1 MNKKK
6 LKIILSTTFS
16 LPLVALNTSAFFHTN
31 SSNTNTR
38 YFDFPISKYP
48 TTVEYDRSTFS
59 FENVFSDPSS
69 TGPAHTREFFRM
81 RIWEPKKWS
90 EVLNKDNSSKIG
102 KWQIIDEEKHYE
114 DIYDSRDER
123 QVNGAINTKVVT
135 KVKGFKIT
143 REFNSLD
150 QLINSI
156 WWEKDDKYGFQRDF
170 IETFNY
176 YKNKERNSSSAAI
189 SKITMSLEV
198 KNLNARKVDYLT
210 NNFNPDDDDEEES
223 NDDIKYTNENQEA
236 WDRVTNYKITVELSR
251 PRNIEHIFT
260 KYKTDFN
267 NIKSRLEA
275 YNFNFESDTGGQLGT
290 DEYKE
295 NGDKTNIQKL
305 DEKLQEFNRQNTNNS
320 KLRAEFEV
328 TSPSTIDI
336 YLKNENGSFKELVA
350 HNVKVNI
357 TPSATYNGRIATK
370 DLEQRLII
378 KLGKWV
384 DFQNGTTKLVD
395 DKLVKYPSDKSEI
408 KTGPDRYGGKWI
420 AHTPLKVNFTATSD
434 ETEVITINGKKID
447 VINYRF
453 EEDLTDNRKDANDK
467 DRVFNADI
475 KEQNDK
481 TAKDES
487 NSHAKNEYKI
497 EITKYKDKAHKKV
510 EYKYTKIIVIDSR
523 SSQMDY
529 KWFAWDPEKNKHQ
542 KELIEEFL
550 TDEKGEVKKDKDGK
564 PIPNPKYDPLI
575 DKKTGTKKQLV
586 WFDFKNGNTQ
596 PDSGLFAHDDIN
608 KYPEKDGWYY
618 TNSDFAED
626 ISGSDKN
633 YYKITKAPY
642 KTKTLFAPHSNEN
655 DLDPGV
661 IAEAVVLDGK
671 GALKQLIGK
680 NENATLFKLTSRGL
694 YKIPKNAKKRFL
706 ELANETGSDNYFSE
720 EGIWLFT
727 SNAKDSISN
736 YKFVLINKDSSP
748 YSQFLDNLPNFDS
761 LKPLWETKQGKRFF
775 EYLEATKKLKY
786 EQIKLLNY
794 EDVMEY
800 YKQYIN
806 DLWNGFEVNSPIAIT
821 PKFKKIPKQKNI
833 SDIATVDKFKQ
844 YLDEFENSDKVELSK
859 VEVGGDNYLKV
870 FFKFKTTNTRYRLS
884 QDEYAVPVEIDNSAN
899 GNSNSG
905 DSNDPSNKKET
916 KENIYL
922 NLNSQLFLNL
932 AAKNSYSS
940 FKKYLPSIPKKDVF
954 LSLDEKHLKLL
965 NINYELNE
973 RLKLLIVNVSFIDSN
988 NNEKYNLLPKN
999 SFTILLDFAKSIS
1012 DDGSNN
1018 RKPSNSSNGSDWE
1031 KVSPKDDDSNNRDG
1045 NSNNGSNSGVDN
1057 NSSGSNRNNGSANGN
1072 STNGNRNGNNGSSSG
1087 DGNSNNGSN
1096 SGIDPN
1102 KNPYAD
1108 PFSEKWPNDNSSG
1121 NNGINDDESDISED
1135 KRSIFNGI
1143 VFKRIN
1149 LKGTS
1154 TFEEAKEWIKKLIQ
1168 KQTPNLKL
1176 GSDYE
1181 IKNLDQIARERIYP
1195 QTNVSDFKNVNI
1207 SIANLQALGKK
1218 FGYARVEVVNV
1229 VAQALDED
1237 IDLSKIKLND
1247 INLNESK
1254 LSSLK
1259 TKVIDEINKQFKD
1272 KNLELG
1278 KDLLIKNYEATIRA
1292 LALGKG
1298 ISANAEIIG
1307 NNIRIKNSAFVKIT
1321 NSATKVINDELSS
1334 NNGFIDPNNN
1344 SNNGNRNA
1352 PNGESSNDNS
1362 SSNNAN
1368 DKNENEST
1376 STIYD
1381 LSFLKLEKLE
1391 FTEHIMSE
1399 LRNKIVNAIIMQLK
1413 EKYFLEYKKHYDID
1427 LNELNAVV
1435 KKLAT
1440 KSNESIE
1447 SVLTIR
1453 SIPKVSRRSAL
1464 ATISNLNKLLDPIED
1479 LDKPLNINN
1488 NSNSRKLTQK
1498 QILLIFIPLGL
1509 LGATGIGTLI
1519 GFIYIRK
1526 VKNKIK

>member
-1 MNKKK
+1 MK
-6 LKIILSTTFS
+6 L
-16 LPLVALNTSAFFHTN
+16 
-31 SSNTNTR
+31 
-38 YFDFPISKYP
+38 
-48 TTVEYDRSTFS
+48 
-59 FENVFSDPSS
+59 
-69 TGPAHTREFFRM
+69 
-81 RIWEPKKWS
+81 
-90 EVLNKDNSSKIG
+90 
-102 KWQIIDEEKHYE
+102 
-114 DIYDSRDER
+114 
-123 QVNGAINTKVVT
+123 
-135 KVKGFKIT
+135 
-143 REFNSLD
+143 
-150 QLINSI
+150 
-156 WWEKDDKYGFQRDF
+156 
-170 IETFNY
+170 
-176 YKNKERNSSSAAI
+176 
-189 SKITMSLEV
+189 
-198 KNLNARKVDYLT
+198 
-210 NNFNPDDDDEEES
+210 
-223 NDDIKYTNENQEA
+223 
-236 WDRVTNYKITVELSR
+236 
-251 PRNIEHIFT
+251 
-260 KYKTDFN
+260 
-267 NIKSRLEA
+267 
-275 YNFNFESDTGGQLGT
+275 
-290 DEYKE
+290 
-295 NGDKTNIQKL
+295 
-305 DEKLQEFNRQNTNNS
+305 
-320 KLRAEFEV
+320 
-328 TSPSTIDI
+328 
-336 YLKNENGSFKELVA
+336 
-350 HNVKVNI
+350 
-357 TPSATYNGRIATK
+357 
-370 DLEQRLII
+370 
-378 KLGKWV
+378 
-384 DFQNGTTKLVD
+384 
-395 DKLVKYPSDKSEI
+395 
-408 KTGPDRYGGKWI
+408 
-420 AHTPLKVNFTATSD
+420 
-434 ETEVITINGKKID
+434 
-447 VINYRF
+447 
-453 EEDLTDNRKDANDK
+453 
-467 DRVFNADI
+467 
-475 KEQNDK
+475 
-481 TAKDES
+481 
-487 NSHAKNEYKI
+487 
-497 EITKYKDKAHKKV
+497 
-510 EYKYTKIIVIDSR
+510 
-523 SSQMDY
+523 
-529 KWFAWDPEKNKHQ
+529 
-542 KELIEEFL
+542 
-550 TDEKGEVKKDKDGK
+550 
-564 PIPNPKYDPLI
+564 
-575 DKKTGTKKQLV
+575 
-586 WFDFKNGNTQ
+586 
-596 PDSGLFAHDDIN
+596 
-608 KYPEKDGWYY
+608 
-618 TNSDFAED
+618 
-626 ISGSDKN
+626 
-633 YYKITKAPY
+633 
-642 KTKTLFAPHSNEN
+642 
-655 DLDPGV
+655 
-661 IAEAVVLDGK
+661 
-671 GALKQLIGK
+671 
-680 NENATLFKLTSRGL
+680 
-694 YKIPKNAKKRFL
+694 
-706 ELANETGSDNYFSE
+706 
-720 EGIWLFT
+720 
-727 SNAKDSISN
+727 
-736 YKFVLINKDSSP
+736 
-748 YSQFLDNLPNFDS
+748 
-761 LKPLWETKQGKRFF
+761 
-775 EYLEATKKLKY
+775 
-786 EQIKLLNY
+786 
-794 EDVMEY
+794 
-800 YKQYIN
+800 
-806 DLWNGFEVNSPIAIT
+806 
-821 PKFKKIPKQKNI
+821 
-833 SDIATVDKFKQ
+833 
-844 YLDEFENSDKVELSK
+844 
-859 VEVGGDNYLKV
+859 GGDNYLKV

-1072 STNGNRNGNNGSSSG
+1072 STNGNRNG
-1087 DGNSNNGSN
+1087 NNGSN

>member
-1 MNKKK
+1 M
-6 LKIILSTTFS
+6 
-16 LPLVALNTSAFFHTN
+16 
-31 SSNTNTR
+31 
-38 YFDFPISKYP
+38 
-48 TTVEYDRSTFS
+48 
-59 FENVFSDPSS
+59 
-69 TGPAHTREFFRM
+69 
-81 RIWEPKKWS
+81 
-90 EVLNKDNSSKIG
+90 
-102 KWQIIDEEKHYE
+102 
-114 DIYDSRDER
+114 
-123 QVNGAINTKVVT
+123 
-135 KVKGFKIT
+135 
-143 REFNSLD
+143 
-150 QLINSI
+150 
-156 WWEKDDKYGFQRDF
+156 
-170 IETFNY
+170 
-176 YKNKERNSSSAAI
+176 
-189 SKITMSLEV
+189 
-198 KNLNARKVDYLT
+198 
-210 NNFNPDDDDEEES
+210 
-223 NDDIKYTNENQEA
+223 
-236 WDRVTNYKITVELSR
+236 
-251 PRNIEHIFT
+251 RNIT
-260 KYKTDFN
+260 YC
-267 NIKSRLEA
+267 
-275 YNFNFESDTGGQLGT
+275 
-290 DEYKE
+290 
-295 NGDKTNIQKL
+295 
-305 DEKLQEFNRQNTNNS
+305 
-320 KLRAEFEV
+320 LR
-328 TSPSTIDI
+328 
-336 YLKNENGSFKELVA
+336 
-350 HNVKVNI
+350 
-357 TPSATYNGRIATK
+357 
-370 DLEQRLII
+370 
-378 KLGKWV
+378 
-384 DFQNGTTKLVD
+384 
-395 DKLVKYPSDKSEI
+395 
-408 KTGPDRYGGKWI
+408 
-420 AHTPLKVNFTATSD
+420 
-434 ETEVITINGKKID
+434 
-447 VINYRF
+447 
-453 EEDLTDNRKDANDK
+453 
-467 DRVFNADI
+467 
-475 KEQNDK
+475 
-481 TAKDES
+481 
-487 NSHAKNEYKI
+487 
-497 EITKYKDKAHKKV
+497 
-510 EYKYTKIIVIDSR
+510 IVS
-523 SSQMDY
+523 
-529 KWFAWDPEKNKHQ
+529 
-542 KELIEEFL
+542 
-550 TDEKGEVKKDKDGK
+550 
-564 PIPNPKYDPLI
+564 
-575 DKKTGTKKQLV
+575 
-586 WFDFKNGNTQ
+586 
-596 PDSGLFAHDDIN
+596 LF
-608 KYPEKDGWYY
+608 
-618 TNSDFAED
+618 
-626 ISGSDKN
+626 
-633 YYKITKAPY
+633 
-642 KTKTLFAPHSNEN
+642 
-655 DLDPGV
+655 
-661 IAEAVVLDGK
+661 
-671 GALKQLIGK
+671 
-680 NENATLFKLTSRGL
+680 
-694 YKIPKNAKKRFL
+694 
-706 ELANETGSDNYFSE
+706 
-720 EGIWLFT
+720 
-727 SNAKDSISN
+727 
-736 YKFVLINKDSSP
+736 
-748 YSQFLDNLPNFDS
+748 
-761 LKPLWETKQGKRFF
+761 
-775 EYLEATKKLKY
+775 
-786 EQIKLLNY
+786 
-794 EDVMEY
+794 
-800 YKQYIN
+800 
-806 DLWNGFEVNSPIAIT
+806 
-821 PKFKKIPKQKNI
+821 
-833 SDIATVDKFKQ
+833 
-844 YLDEFENSDKVELSK
+844 
-859 VEVGGDNYLKV
+859 
-870 FFKFKTTNTRYRLS
+870 
-884 QDEYAVPVEIDNSAN
+884 
-899 GNSNSG
+899 
-905 DSNDPSNKKET
+905 
-916 KENIYL
+916 
-922 NLNSQLFLNL
+922 
-932 AAKNSYSS
+932 
-940 FKKYLPSIPKKDVF
+940 
-954 LSLDEKHLKLL
+954 
-965 NINYELNE
+965 
-973 RLKLLIVNVSFIDSN
+973 
-988 NNEKYNLLPKN
+988 
-999 SFTILLDFAKSIS
+999 LLDFAKSIS

-1072 STNGNRNGNNGSSSG
+1072 STNGNRNGNNGQIPAQI
-1087 DGNSNNGSN
+1087 
-1096 SGIDPN
+1096 GIDPN

>member
-1 MNKKK
+1 
-6 LKIILSTTFS
+6 
-16 LPLVALNTSAFFHTN
+16 
-31 SSNTNTR
+31 
-38 YFDFPISKYP
+38 
-48 TTVEYDRSTFS
+48 
-59 FENVFSDPSS
+59 
-69 TGPAHTREFFRM
+69 
-81 RIWEPKKWS
+81 
-90 EVLNKDNSSKIG
+90 
-102 KWQIIDEEKHYE
+102 
-114 DIYDSRDER
+114 
-123 QVNGAINTKVVT
+123 
-135 KVKGFKIT
+135 
-143 REFNSLD
+143 
-150 QLINSI
+150 
-156 WWEKDDKYGFQRDF
+156 
-170 IETFNY
+170 
-176 YKNKERNSSSAAI
+176 
-189 SKITMSLEV
+189 
-198 KNLNARKVDYLT
+198 
-210 NNFNPDDDDEEES
+210 
-223 NDDIKYTNENQEA
+223 
-236 WDRVTNYKITVELSR
+236 
-251 PRNIEHIFT
+251 
-260 KYKTDFN
+260 
-267 NIKSRLEA
+267 
-275 YNFNFESDTGGQLGT
+275 
-290 DEYKE
+290 
-295 NGDKTNIQKL
+295 
-305 DEKLQEFNRQNTNNS
+305 
-320 KLRAEFEV
+320 
-328 TSPSTIDI
+328 
-336 YLKNENGSFKELVA
+336 
-350 HNVKVNI
+350 
-357 TPSATYNGRIATK
+357 
-370 DLEQRLII
+370 
-378 KLGKWV
+378 
-384 DFQNGTTKLVD
+384 
-395 DKLVKYPSDKSEI
+395 
-408 KTGPDRYGGKWI
+408 
-420 AHTPLKVNFTATSD
+420 
-434 ETEVITINGKKID
+434 
-447 VINYRF
+447 
-453 EEDLTDNRKDANDK
+453 
-467 DRVFNADI
+467 
-475 KEQNDK
+475 
-481 TAKDES
+481 
-487 NSHAKNEYKI
+487 
-497 EITKYKDKAHKKV
+497 
-510 EYKYTKIIVIDSR
+510 
-523 SSQMDY
+523 
-529 KWFAWDPEKNKHQ
+529 
-542 KELIEEFL
+542 
-550 TDEKGEVKKDKDGK
+550 
-564 PIPNPKYDPLI
+564 
-575 DKKTGTKKQLV
+575 
-586 WFDFKNGNTQ
+586 
-596 PDSGLFAHDDIN
+596 
-608 KYPEKDGWYY
+608 
-618 TNSDFAED
+618 
-626 ISGSDKN
+626 
-633 YYKITKAPY
+633 
-642 KTKTLFAPHSNEN
+642 
-655 DLDPGV
+655 
-661 IAEAVVLDGK
+661 
-671 GALKQLIGK
+671 
-680 NENATLFKLTSRGL
+680 
-694 YKIPKNAKKRFL
+694 
-706 ELANETGSDNYFSE
+706 
-720 EGIWLFT
+720 
-727 SNAKDSISN
+727 
-736 YKFVLINKDSSP
+736 
-748 YSQFLDNLPNFDS
+748 
-761 LKPLWETKQGKRFF
+761 
-775 EYLEATKKLKY
+775 
-786 EQIKLLNY
+786 
-794 EDVMEY
+794 MEY

-833 SDIATVDKFKQ
+833 SDIATVDNFKQ

-1072 STNGNRNGNNGSSSG
+1072 STNGNRNG
-1087 DGNSNNGSN
+1087 NNGSN

>member
-1 MNKKK
+1 M
-6 LKIILSTTFS
+6 
-16 LPLVALNTSAFFHTN
+16 
-31 SSNTNTR
+31 
-38 YFDFPISKYP
+38 
-48 TTVEYDRSTFS
+48 
-59 FENVFSDPSS
+59 
-69 TGPAHTREFFRM
+69 
-81 RIWEPKKWS
+81 
-90 EVLNKDNSSKIG
+90 
-102 KWQIIDEEKHYE
+102 
-114 DIYDSRDER
+114 
-123 QVNGAINTKVVT
+123 
-135 KVKGFKIT
+135 
-143 REFNSLD
+143 
-150 QLINSI
+150 
-156 WWEKDDKYGFQRDF
+156 
-170 IETFNY
+170 
-176 YKNKERNSSSAAI
+176 
-189 SKITMSLEV
+189 
-198 KNLNARKVDYLT
+198 
-210 NNFNPDDDDEEES
+210 
-223 NDDIKYTNENQEA
+223 
-236 WDRVTNYKITVELSR
+236 
-251 PRNIEHIFT
+251 
-260 KYKTDFN
+260 
-267 NIKSRLEA
+267 
-275 YNFNFESDTGGQLGT
+275 
-290 DEYKE
+290 
-295 NGDKTNIQKL
+295 
-305 DEKLQEFNRQNTNNS
+305 
-320 KLRAEFEV
+320 
-328 TSPSTIDI
+328 
-336 YLKNENGSFKELVA
+336 
-350 HNVKVNI
+350 
-357 TPSATYNGRIATK
+357 
-370 DLEQRLII
+370 
-378 KLGKWV
+378 
-384 DFQNGTTKLVD
+384 
-395 DKLVKYPSDKSEI
+395 
-408 KTGPDRYGGKWI
+408 
-420 AHTPLKVNFTATSD
+420 
-434 ETEVITINGKKID
+434 
-447 VINYRF
+447 
-453 EEDLTDNRKDANDK
+453 
-467 DRVFNADI
+467 
-475 KEQNDK
+475 
-481 TAKDES
+481 
-487 NSHAKNEYKI
+487 
-497 EITKYKDKAHKKV
+497 
-510 EYKYTKIIVIDSR
+510 
-523 SSQMDY
+523 
-529 KWFAWDPEKNKHQ
+529 
-542 KELIEEFL
+542 
-550 TDEKGEVKKDKDGK
+550 
-564 PIPNPKYDPLI
+564 
-575 DKKTGTKKQLV
+575 
-586 WFDFKNGNTQ
+586 
-596 PDSGLFAHDDIN
+596 
-608 KYPEKDGWYY
+608 
-618 TNSDFAED
+618 
-626 ISGSDKN
+626 
-633 YYKITKAPY
+633 
-642 KTKTLFAPHSNEN
+642 
-655 DLDPGV
+655 
-661 IAEAVVLDGK
+661 
-671 GALKQLIGK
+671 
-680 NENATLFKLTSRGL
+680 
-694 YKIPKNAKKRFL
+694 
-706 ELANETGSDNYFSE
+706 
-720 EGIWLFT
+720 
-727 SNAKDSISN
+727 
-736 YKFVLINKDSSP
+736 
-748 YSQFLDNLPNFDS
+748 
-761 LKPLWETKQGKRFF
+761 
-775 EYLEATKKLKY
+775 
-786 EQIKLLNY
+786 
-794 EDVMEY
+794 
-800 YKQYIN
+800 
-806 DLWNGFEVNSPIAIT
+806 
-821 PKFKKIPKQKNI
+821 
-833 SDIATVDKFKQ
+833 
-844 YLDEFENSDKVELSK
+844 
-859 VEVGGDNYLKV
+859 
-870 FFKFKTTNTRYRLS
+870 
-884 QDEYAVPVEIDNSAN
+884 
-899 GNSNSG
+899 
-905 DSNDPSNKKET
+905 
-916 KENIYL
+916 
-922 NLNSQLFLNL
+922 
-932 AAKNSYSS
+932 
-940 FKKYLPSIPKKDVF
+940 PSIPKKDVF

-1072 STNGNRNGNNGSSSG
+1072 STNGNRNG
-1087 DGNSNNGSN
+1087 NNGSN

>member
-189 SKITMSLEV
+189 SKITMSLEA

-833 SDIATVDKFKQ
+833 SDIATVDNFKQ

-1072 STNGNRNGNNGSSSG
+1072 STNGNRNSNNGSSSG

-1168 KQTPNLKL
+1168 KQTPKLKL

-1259 TKVIDEINKQFKD
+1259 TKVIDEINKQFKN
-1272 KNLELG
+1272 KNLEVG

-1307 NNIRIKNSAFVKIT
+1307 NNIRIKNSTFVKIT
-1321 NSATKVINDELSS
+1321 NSATKVINDELSG
-1334 NNGFIDPNNN
+1334 NNGIDNN
-1344 SNNGNRNA
+1344 SNGFNNGNRNA
-1352 PNGESSNDNS
+1352 PNDESSNDNS

>member
-48 TTVEYDRSTFS
+48 ITVEYENNIFQFWNYFQAPAEIPNSTAGTKF
-59 FENVFSDPSS
+59 V
-69 TGPAHTREFFRM
+69 M
-81 RIWEPKKWS
+81 RTWEPKTINDYTDAISS
-90 EVLNKDNSSKIG
+90 EVKG
-102 KWQIIDEEKHYE
+102 KWHSLY
-114 DIYDSRDER
+114 YDSNICEGLYGGCPEITSREVR
-123 QVNGAINTKVVT
+123 
-135 KVKGFKIT
+135 GFKKT
-143 REFNSLD
+143 TEYTNLNSLV
-150 QLINSI
+150 NSLY
-156 WWEKDDKYGFQRDF
+156 WRQFNDED
-170 IETFNY
+170 ET
-176 YKNKERNSSSAAI
+176 KNKEAFINTFKYHVTKFANEQFSNYENI
-189 SKITMSLEV
+189 EKYIKKITLEQ
-198 KNLNARKVDYLT
+198 KAENLYGHNK
-210 NNFNPDDDDEEES
+210 E
-223 NDDIKYTNENQEA
+223 NEAKITYDQKRPK
-236 WDRVTNYKITVELSR
+236 WDHVTDYKIIIEWSR
-251 PRNIEHIFT
+251 PRNIEYIFT

-305 DEKLQEFNRQNTNNS
+305 DEKLQEFNRQNTNRSN
-320 KLRAEFEV
+320 LRAEFEI

-357 TPSATYNGRIATK
+357 TPSAVYNSRIATRN
-370 DLEQRLII
+370 LEQRLII

-395 DKLVKYPSDKSEI
+395 DKLVRYPSDKEEV
-408 KTGPDRYGGKWI
+408 KTGNERYGGKWI

-453 EEDLTDNRKDANDK
+453 EENLTDKRKDANDNE
-467 DRVFNADI
+467 RVFNANIED
-475 KEQNDK
+475 QNDK
-481 TAKDES
+481 TAKNDS

-497 EITKYKDKAHKKV
+497 EITKYKDKAHKTV

-550 TDEKGEVKKDKDGK
+550 TDEKGEAKKDKDGK

-596 PDSGLFAHDDIN
+596 PNLGLFAHNNIN
-608 KYPEKDGWYY
+608 EYPEKDGWYY
-618 TNSDFAED
+618 TNSDFSND
-626 ISGSDKN
+626 VDNSKDKN
-633 YYKITKAPY
+633 YYKLTKAPY

-694 YKIPKNAKKRFL
+694 YKYPKNAKKRFL

-833 SDIATVDKFKQ
+833 SDIATVDNFKQ

-1072 STNGNRNGNNGSSSG
+1072 STNGNRNGNNGS
-1087 DGNSNNGSN
+1087 N

-1298 ISANAEIIG
+1298 ISANAEIKG

>member
-170 IETFNY
+170 IETFNFF
-176 YKNKERNSSSAAI
+176 KNKERNSSSAAI
-189 SKITMSLEV
+189 SKITMSLEA

-408 KTGPDRYGGKWI
+408 KTGLDRYGGKWI

-1399 LRNKIVNAIIMQLK
+1399 LRNKIVNAIIMQLN

>member
-1 MNKKK
+1 
-6 LKIILSTTFS
+6 
-16 LPLVALNTSAFFHTN
+16 
-31 SSNTNTR
+31 
-38 YFDFPISKYP
+38 
-48 TTVEYDRSTFS
+48 
-59 FENVFSDPSS
+59 
-69 TGPAHTREFFRM
+69 
-81 RIWEPKKWS
+81 
-90 EVLNKDNSSKIG
+90 
-102 KWQIIDEEKHYE
+102 
-114 DIYDSRDER
+114 
-123 QVNGAINTKVVT
+123 
-135 KVKGFKIT
+135 
-143 REFNSLD
+143 
-150 QLINSI
+150 
-156 WWEKDDKYGFQRDF
+156 
-170 IETFNY
+170 
-176 YKNKERNSSSAAI
+176 
-189 SKITMSLEV
+189 
-198 KNLNARKVDYLT
+198 
-210 NNFNPDDDDEEES
+210 
-223 NDDIKYTNENQEA
+223 
-236 WDRVTNYKITVELSR
+236 
-251 PRNIEHIFT
+251 
-260 KYKTDFN
+260 
-267 NIKSRLEA
+267 
-275 YNFNFESDTGGQLGT
+275 
-290 DEYKE
+290 
-295 NGDKTNIQKL
+295 
-305 DEKLQEFNRQNTNNS
+305 
-320 KLRAEFEV
+320 
-328 TSPSTIDI
+328 
-336 YLKNENGSFKELVA
+336 
-350 HNVKVNI
+350 
-357 TPSATYNGRIATK
+357 
-370 DLEQRLII
+370 
-378 KLGKWV
+378 
-384 DFQNGTTKLVD
+384 
-395 DKLVKYPSDKSEI
+395 
-408 KTGPDRYGGKWI
+408 
-420 AHTPLKVNFTATSD
+420 
-434 ETEVITINGKKID
+434 
-447 VINYRF
+447 
-453 EEDLTDNRKDANDK
+453 
-467 DRVFNADI
+467 
-475 KEQNDK
+475 
-481 TAKDES
+481 
-487 NSHAKNEYKI
+487 
-497 EITKYKDKAHKKV
+497 
-510 EYKYTKIIVIDSR
+510 
-523 SSQMDY
+523 
-529 KWFAWDPEKNKHQ
+529 
-542 KELIEEFL
+542 
-550 TDEKGEVKKDKDGK
+550 
-564 PIPNPKYDPLI
+564 
-575 DKKTGTKKQLV
+575 
-586 WFDFKNGNTQ
+586 
-596 PDSGLFAHDDIN
+596 
-608 KYPEKDGWYY
+608 
-618 TNSDFAED
+618 
-626 ISGSDKN
+626 
-633 YYKITKAPY
+633 
-642 KTKTLFAPHSNEN
+642 
-655 DLDPGV
+655 
-661 IAEAVVLDGK
+661 
-671 GALKQLIGK
+671 
-680 NENATLFKLTSRGL
+680 
-694 YKIPKNAKKRFL
+694 
-706 ELANETGSDNYFSE
+706 
-720 EGIWLFT
+720 
-727 SNAKDSISN
+727 
-736 YKFVLINKDSSP
+736 
-748 YSQFLDNLPNFDS
+748 
-761 LKPLWETKQGKRFF
+761 
-775 EYLEATKKLKY
+775 
-786 EQIKLLNY
+786 
-794 EDVMEY
+794 
-800 YKQYIN
+800 
-806 DLWNGFEVNSPIAIT
+806 
-821 PKFKKIPKQKNI
+821 
-833 SDIATVDKFKQ
+833 
-844 YLDEFENSDKVELSK
+844 
-859 VEVGGDNYLKV
+859 
-870 FFKFKTTNTRYRLS
+870 
-884 QDEYAVPVEIDNSAN
+884 
-899 GNSNSG
+899 
-905 DSNDPSNKKET
+905 
-916 KENIYL
+916 NIYL

-1072 STNGNRNGNNGSSSG
+1072 STNGNRNG
-1087 DGNSNNGSN
+1087 NNGSN

>member
-189 SKITMSLEV
+189 SKITMSLEA

-833 SDIATVDKFKQ
+833 SDIATVDNFKQ

-1045 NSNNGSNSGVDN
+1045 NSNNGSNSG
-1057 NSSGSNRNNGSANGN
+1057 
-1072 STNGNRNGNNGSSSG
+1072 
-1087 DGNSNNGSN
+1087 
-1096 SGIDPN
+1096 IDPN

-1168 KQTPNLKL
+1168 KQTPKLKL

-1399 LRNKIVNAIIMQLK
+1399 LRNKIVNAIITQLK

-1453 SIPKVSRRSAL
+1453 SIPKVSRKSAL